1 MKVFAK
7 LSPYFALAVAWIATL
22 GSLYLSEVKGFIPC
36 TLCWYQRIAMY
47 PLTIMIAIG
56 ILRRDAGVRKY
67 VLPLS
72 IIGMLVSAYHY
83 LEQKTDLFP
92 PFPCQMGI
100 SCKADYLNWM
110 GGVVTIPFLALMA
123 FLLITFFMVSSSLA
137 DEETGDEAEQLKQ
150 PTLLLP
156 VLVTIFVVLVC
167 FGFMKAL
174 GV

>member
-1 MKVFAK
+1 
-7 LSPYFALAVAWIATL
+7 
-22 GSLYLSEVKGFIPC
+22 
-36 TLCWYQRIAMY
+36 
-47 PLTIMIAIG
+47 
-56 ILRRDAGVRKY
+56 LRRDAGVRKY